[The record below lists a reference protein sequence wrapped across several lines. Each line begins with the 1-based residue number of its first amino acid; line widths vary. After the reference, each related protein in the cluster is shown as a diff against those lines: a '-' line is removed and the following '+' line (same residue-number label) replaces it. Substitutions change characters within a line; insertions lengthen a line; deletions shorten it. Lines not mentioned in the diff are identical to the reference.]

1 MGDLQRQ
8 FRSSRIIQNLNAL
21 APAFFSEI
29 ALVVLYLKCATLS
42 LIP

>member
-8 FRSSRIIQNLNAL
+8 FRSSGIIQNLNAL

-29 ALVVLYLKCATLS
+29 ALMLLYLKCAALS
-42 LIP
+42 LMP